1 MALTAEQDPGGEV
14 GSTPLTLHIP
24 KPTYINFL
32 DVDPKVKKGT
42 IGIPKVNCNI
52 VIYSITLADIC
63 WKAAI

>member
-1 MALTAEQDPGGEV
+1 MVPTAEQDPGGEV

-24 KPTYINFL
+24 EPTKIHPL
-32 DVDPKVKKGT
+32 DVDPKDKKGR

-52 VIYSITLADIC
+52 VMHSITLADMC